1 MARAPRT
8 RIGREPST
16 FKIDGT
22 PLLMTV
28 FGSMLAIL
36 PIIAAIPMM
45 PPVGLMI
52 LVCWRLL
59 HRNIWP
65 AWVGLPLGLWDDMLS
80 GQPIGSAMLI
90 WTVIMLV
97 LDLADRRMVWRDF
110 WQDWILASAI
120 FVFAALTGLLIA
132 NFTGGNTSPIVII
145 PQILMTIA
153 LYPLVARLCGLV
165 DVWRLP
171 R

>member
-16 FKIDGT
+16 LKTDGT
-22 PLLMTV
+22 PILMTV
-28 FGSMLAIL
+28 VGSMTVLL
-36 PIIAAIPMM
+36 PIVASAPIM
-45 PPVGLMI
+45 PPIGLMM

-80 GQPIGSAMLI
+80 GQPLGSAMLV
-90 WTVIMLV
+90 WTLIMLG

-120 FVFAALTGLLIA
+120 FLFAAILGLLIA
-132 NFTGGNTSPIVII
+132 NFAGGNTRMIVII
-145 PQILMTIA
+145 PQFLMTVA

>member
-16 FKIDGT
+16 FKIDAT
-22 PLLMTV
+22 PILMTV
-28 FGSMLAIL
+28 AGSMLALL
-36 PIIAAIPMM
+36 PIIATVPLL
-45 PPVGLMI
+45 PPLGLMM

-80 GQPIGSAMLI
+80 GQPTGSAMLI
-90 WTVIMLV
+90 WTLIMLG

-120 FVFAALTGLLIA
+120 FLFAALAGLLIA
-132 NFTGGNTSPIVII
+132 NFTGGNTSVIVII
-145 PQILMTIA
+145 PQSVMTIA
-153 LYPLVARLCGLV
+153 LYPLIARTCGLV